1 MRLDTRISD
10 PSGTPGDIMAAHMKL
25 TVFCFAALIFAP
37 AVLRAAGISVIPQ
50 PVSLETHAGVFR
62 LDSRIVIAVP
72 AGAPDVRQTAEYL
85 AHAVAA
91 PTGWQLKIAESARRP
106 PRRNAIVLSLTTQT
120 AAPVHPDGYELTVTP
135 RVVRI
140 QSPTPA
146 GVFYGV
152 QTLLQLLPPEIESPS
167 RRDAA
172 WTAPC
177 VHIVDYPRY
186 AWRGL
191 MLDVSR
197 HFFTKEFV
205 EQYIDRMARY
215 KMNVFHWHLTD
226 DNGWRIEIK
235 SLPQLTKV
243 GAWRVPRLAWW
254 GGREAPR
261 EGEAATDG
269 GFYTQDDIREVVA
282 YARQRFVTVVPEIE
296 MPGHALAALA
306 AYPELSCTGGPF
318 YVDPGTHFYRKIDNA
333 FCPGNEKTFEFI
345 DKVFSEVAPLF
356 PSQYVHIGGDECF
369 KGFWQTCPKCQR
381 RMSDE
386 HLANVE
392 ELQSYLV
399 RRAEKILESKGKKL
413 IGWDEILEGGL
424 APNAAVMS
432 WRGMDGGIAAA
443 KLNHQV
449 VMTPTSFVYLD
460 YYQGDPSLEP
470 MTFGRLLLST
480 CYRFEPTPEG
490 VDPKY
495 ILGGQ
500 GNLWTESVP
509 NPRHAEYMTWP
520 RAFALAEVFWSPKDS
535 RNWDSFVSRV
545 EAQFPRLDAAQ
556 VSYARTL
563 YDVAMTPV
571 RDAAGKLA
579 VRMSTELD
587 GCDVYYTFDGTNPD
601 RFMSKYAGEP
611 VTIPGDASVVRAIAY
626 RGGHSSGR
634 MLSVTVKELE
644 ARLNGR

>member
-1 MRLDTRISD
+1 
-10 PSGTPGDIMAAHMKL
+10 MAAHMKTIVVCL
-25 TVFCFAALIFAP
+25 TALILAP
-37 AVLRAAGISVIPQ
+37 AAAPAATPALIPQ
-50 PVSLETHAGVFR
+50 PVSLRMQSGAFR
-62 LDSRIVIAVP
+62 LHSGIAIVVP
-72 AGAPDVRQTAEYL
+72 PGVPEARQAAAYL
-85 AHAVAA
+85 ANALAA
-91 PTGWQLKIAESARRP
+91 PTGWQLKVSESARSSA
-106 PRRNAIVLSLTTQT
+106 RRNAIVLALTAQST
-120 AAPVHPDGYELTVTP
+120 APAHPEGYELAVTT
-135 RVVRI
+135 RGVRI

-146 GVFYGV
+146 GLFYGV
-152 QTLLQLLPPEIESPS
+152 QTLLQLLPPEIESQT

-172 WTAPC
+172 FAMPC
-177 VHIVDYPRY
+177 VHIVDYPRF

-235 SLPQLTKV
+235 GLPQLTQV
-243 GAWRVPRLAWW
+243 GAWRVPRLARW
-254 GGREAPR
+254 GTREPPR
-261 EGEAATDG
+261 EGEAATEG

-296 MPGHALAALA
+296 MPGHSLAALA

-318 YVDPGTHFYRKIDNA
+318 QVNPGSNFYEKVDNA
-333 FCPGNEKTFEFI
+333 LCPGNEKTFEFI

-356 PSQYVHIGGDECF
+356 PSEYVHIGGDECF
-369 KGFWQTCPKCQR
+369 KGFWKTCTKCQR
-381 RMSDE
+381 RMADE

-443 KLNHQV
+443 KMNRQV
-449 VMTPTSFVYLD
+449 VMTPTNFVYLD

-470 MTFGRLLLST
+470 STFGRLLLST
-480 CYRFEPTPEG
+480 CYRFEPTPDG

-520 RAFALAEVFWSPKDS
+520 RAFALAEVLWSPKAS
-535 RNWDSFVSRV
+535 RNWDDFATRV
-545 EAQFPRLDAAQ
+545 ETQFQRLDAAQ
-556 VSYARTL
+556 VNYARTI
-563 YDVAMTPV
+563 YDVALTPV
-571 RDAAGKLA
+571 RDAAGRAA
-579 VRMSTELD
+579 VRMTTELS
-587 GCDVYYTFDGTNPD
+587 GCDIYYTFDGTNPD
-601 RFMSKYAGEP
+601 QFMPKYSGEP
-611 VTIPGDASVVRAIAY
+611 VPIPGDASVVKAIAY
-626 RGGHSSGR
+626 RAGHPSGR
-634 MLSVTVKELE
+634 VLSLTVK
-644 ARLNGR
+644 R

>member
-1 MRLDTRISD
+1 
-10 PSGTPGDIMAAHMKL
+10 MAAHMKMIVVCL
-25 TVFCFAALIFAP
+25 TALILAP
-37 AVLRAAGISVIPQ
+37 AAAPAPTPALIPQ
-50 PVSLETHAGVFR
+50 PVSLRMQSGAFR
-62 LDSRIVIAVP
+62 LHSGIAIVVP
-72 AGAPDVRQTAEYL
+72 PGVPEARQAAAYL
-85 AHAVAA
+85 ANALAA
-91 PTGWQLKIAESARRP
+91 PTGWQLKVSESARSSA
-106 PRRNAIVLSLTTQT
+106 RRNAIVLALTAQST
-120 AAPVHPDGYELTVTP
+120 APAHPEGYELTVTP
-135 RVVRI
+135 RGVRI
-140 QSPTPA
+140 QSPTPT
-146 GVFYGV
+146 GLFYGV
-152 QTLLQLLPPEIESPS
+152 QTLLQLLPPEIESQT

-172 WTAPC
+172 FALPC
-177 VHIVDYPRY
+177 VHIVDYPRF

-235 SLPQLTKV
+235 GLPQLTQV
-243 GAWRVPRLAWW
+243 GAWRVPRLARW
-254 GGREAPR
+254 GTREPPR
-261 EGEAATDG
+261 EGEAATEG

-296 MPGHALAALA
+296 MPGHSLAALA

-318 YVDPGTHFYRKIDNA
+318 QVNPGSNFYEKVDNA

-356 PSQYVHIGGDECF
+356 PSEYVHIGGDECF
-369 KGFWQTCPKCQR
+369 KGFWKTCTKCQR
-381 RMSDE
+381 RMADE

-443 KLNHQV
+443 KMNRQV
-449 VMTPTSFVYLD
+449 VMTPTNFVYLD

-470 MTFGRLLLST
+470 STFGRLLLST
-480 CYRFEPTPEG
+480 CYRFEPTPDG

-520 RAFALAEVFWSPKDS
+520 RAFALAEVLWSPKAS
-535 RNWDSFVSRV
+535 RNWDDFATRV
-545 EAQFPRLDAAQ
+545 ETQFQRLDAAQ
-556 VSYARTL
+556 VNYARTI
-563 YDVAMTPV
+563 YDVALTPV
-571 RDAAGKLA
+571 RDAAGRAA
-579 VRMSTELD
+579 VRMTTELS
-587 GCDVYYTFDGTNPD
+587 GCDIYYTFDGTNPD
-601 RFMSKYAGEP
+601 QFMPKYSGEP
-611 VTIPGDASVVRAIAY
+611 VPIPGDASVVKAIAY
-626 RGGHSSGR
+626 RAGHPSGR
-634 MLSVTVKELE
+634 VLSLTVK
-644 ARLNGR
+644 R

>member
-1 MRLDTRISD
+1 
-10 PSGTPGDIMAAHMKL
+10 MKTAIVCL
-25 TVFCFAALIFAP
+25 FTVILVSAIAP
-37 AVLRAAGISVIPQ
+37 AAPPALIPQ
-50 PVSLETHAGVFR
+50 PVSLEMQSGAFR
-62 LDSRIVIAVP
+62 LHSRIAIVAPPGVP
-72 AGAPDVRQTAEYL
+72 EARQVADYL
-85 AHAVAA
+85 AKALAA
-91 PTGWQLKIAESARRP
+91 PTGWQLKISEAVFPLLRH
-106 PRRNAIVLSLTTQT
+106 NAIVLGLSGQSP
-120 AAPVHPDGYELTVTP
+120 APVHPEGYELVVTS
-135 RVVRI
+135 RGVRI
-140 QSPTPA
+140 QSATPA
-146 GVFYGV
+146 GLFYGV
-152 QTLLQLLPPEIESPS
+152 QTLLQLLPPDIESAT
-167 RRDAA
+167 RREDA
-172 WTAPC
+172 WSIPC

-197 HFFTKEFV
+197 HFFAKDFV

-235 SLPQLTKV
+235 GLPQLTQV
-243 GAWRVPRLAWW
+243 GAWRVPRLARW
-254 GGREAPR
+254 GTREAPR

-296 MPGHALAALA
+296 MPGHSLAALA

-318 YVDPGTHFYRKIDNA
+318 QVNPGSNFYEKVDNA

-345 DKVFSEVAPLF
+345 DKVFSELAPLF
-356 PSQYVHIGGDECF
+356 PSEYVHIGGDECF
-369 KGFWQTCPKCQR
+369 KGFWKTCAKCQR
-381 RMSDE
+381 RMADE

-443 KLNHQV
+443 KMNRQV
-449 VMTPTSFVYLD
+449 VMTPTNFVYLD

-470 MTFGRLLLST
+470 STFGRLLLST

-490 VDPKY
+490 VDAKY

-520 RAFALAEVFWSPKDS
+520 RALALAEVFWSPKAG
-535 RNWDSFVSRV
+535 RNWDDFAGRV
-545 EAQFPRLDAAQ
+545 ESQFQRLDAAQ
-556 VSYARTL
+556 VNYARTM
-563 YDVAMTPV
+563 YDVAVAPV
-571 RDAAGKLA
+571 RDASGKPA
-579 VRMSTELD
+579 VRMTTELS
-587 GCDVYYTFDGTNPD
+587 GCEIHYTFDGTNPD
-601 RFMSKYAGEP
+601 QFMPKYSGEP
-611 VTIPGDASVVRAIAY
+611 VVIPGDASVVKAIAY
-626 RGGHSSGR
+626 RGGHPSGR
-634 MLSVTVKELE
+634 LLTVNVKDLT
-644 ARLNGR
+644 ARLDRKTAN

>member
-1 MRLDTRISD
+1 
-10 PSGTPGDIMAAHMKL
+10 MAAHMKMIVVCL
-25 TVFCFAALIFAP
+25 TALILAP
-37 AVLRAAGISVIPQ
+37 AAAPAATPALIPQ
-50 PVSLETHAGVFR
+50 PVSLRMQSGAFR
-62 LDSRIVIAVP
+62 LHSGIAIVVP
-72 AGAPDVRQTAEYL
+72 PGVPEARQAAAYL
-85 AHAVAA
+85 ANALAA
-91 PTGWQLKIAESARRP
+91 PTGWQLKVSESARSSA
-106 PRRNAIVLSLTTQT
+106 RRNAIVLALSAQST
-120 AAPVHPDGYELTVTP
+120 APAHPEGYELTVTA
-135 RVVRI
+135 RGVRI

-146 GVFYGV
+146 GLFYGV
-152 QTLLQLLPPEIESPS
+152 QTLLQLLPPEIESQT

-172 WTAPC
+172 FAMPC
-177 VHIVDYPRY
+177 VHIVDYPRF

-205 EQYIDRMARY
+205 KQYIDRMARY

-235 SLPQLTKV
+235 GLPQLTQV
-243 GAWRVPRLAWW
+243 GAWRVPRLARW
-254 GGREAPR
+254 GTREPPR
-261 EGEAATDG
+261 EGEAATEG

-296 MPGHALAALA
+296 MPGHSLAALA

-318 YVDPGTHFYRKIDNA
+318 QVNPGSNFYEKVDNA
-333 FCPGNEKTFEFI
+333 LCPGNDKTFEFI

-356 PSQYVHIGGDECF
+356 PSEYVHIGGDECF
-369 KGFWQTCPKCQR
+369 KGFWKTCAKCQR
-381 RMSDE
+381 RMADE

-399 RRAEKILESKGKKL
+399 HRAEKILESKGKKL

-443 KLNHQV
+443 KMNRQV
-449 VMTPTSFVYLD
+449 VMTPTNFVYLD

-470 MTFGRLLLST
+470 STFGRLLLST
-480 CYRFEPTPEG
+480 CYRFEPTPDG

-520 RAFALAEVFWSPKDS
+520 RAFALAEVLWSPKAS
-535 RNWDSFVSRV
+535 RNWDDFATRV
-545 EAQFPRLDAAQ
+545 ETQFQRLDAAQ
-556 VSYARTL
+556 VNYARTI
-563 YDVAMTPV
+563 YDVALTPV
-571 RDAAGKLA
+571 RDAAGRAA
-579 VRMSTELD
+579 VRMTTELS
-587 GCDVYYTFDGTNPD
+587 GCDIYYTFDGTNPD
-601 RFMSKYAGEP
+601 RFTPKYPGEP
-611 VTIPGDASVVRAIAY
+611 VPIPGDVSVVKAIAY
-626 RGGHSSGR
+626 RAGHPSGR
-634 MLSVTVKELE
+634 VLSLTVK
-644 ARLNGR
+644 R

>member
-1 MRLDTRISD
+1 
-10 PSGTPGDIMAAHMKL
+10 MKTAIVCL
-25 TVFCFAALIFAP
+25 FTVILVSAIAP
-37 AVLRAAGISVIPQ
+37 AAPPALIPQ
-50 PVSLETHAGVFR
+50 PVSLEMQSGAFR
-62 LDSRIVIAVP
+62 LHSRIAIVAPPGVP
-72 AGAPDVRQTAEYL
+72 EARQVADYL
-85 AHAVAA
+85 AKALAA
-91 PTGWQLKIAESARRP
+91 PTGWQLKISEAVFPLLRH
-106 PRRNAIVLSLTTQT
+106 NAIVLGLSGQSP
-120 AAPVHPDGYELTVTP
+120 APVHPEGYELVVTS
-135 RVVRI
+135 RGVRI
-140 QSPTPA
+140 QSATPA
-146 GVFYGV
+146 GLFYGV
-152 QTLLQLLPPEIESPS
+152 QTLLQLLPPDIESAT
-167 RRDAA
+167 RREDA
-172 WTAPC
+172 WSIPC

-197 HFFTKEFV
+197 HFFAKDFV

-235 SLPQLTKV
+235 GLPQLTQV
-243 GAWRVPRLAWW
+243 GAWRVPRLARW
-254 GGREAPR
+254 GTREAPR

-296 MPGHALAALA
+296 MPGHSLAALA

-318 YVDPGTHFYRKIDNA
+318 QVNPGSNFYEKVDNA

-345 DKVFSEVAPLF
+345 DKVFSELAPLF
-356 PSQYVHIGGDECF
+356 PSEYVHIGGDECF
-369 KGFWQTCPKCQR
+369 KGFWKTCAKCQR
-381 RMSDE
+381 RMADE

-443 KLNHQV
+443 KMNRQV
-449 VMTPTSFVYLD
+449 VMTPTNFVYLD

-470 MTFGRLLLST
+470 STFGRLLLST

-490 VDPKY
+490 VDAKY

-520 RAFALAEVFWSPKDS
+520 RALALAEVFWSPKAG
-535 RNWDSFVSRV
+535 RNWDDFAGRV
-545 EAQFPRLDAAQ
+545 ESQFQRLDAAQ
-556 VSYARTL
+556 VNYARTM
-563 YDVAMTPV
+563 YDVAVAPV
-571 RDAAGKLA
+571 RDAAGKPA
-579 VRMSTELD
+579 VRMTTELS
-587 GCDVYYTFDGTNPD
+587 GCEIHYTFDGTNPD
-601 RFMSKYAGEP
+601 QFMPKYSGEP
-611 VTIPGDASVVRAIAY
+611 VVIPGDASVVKAIAY
-626 RGGHSSGR
+626 RGGHPSGR
-634 MLSVTVKELE
+634 LLTVNVKDLT
-644 ARLNGR
+644 ARLDRKTAN

>member
-1 MRLDTRISD
+1 MKRIILY
-10 PSGTPGDIMAAHMKL
+10 TLLLA
-25 TVFCFAALIFAP
+25 AP
-37 AVLRAAGISVIPQ
+37 AAAATPALIPQ
-50 PVSLETHAGVFR
+50 PVSLQTQPGVFR
-62 LDSRIVIAVP
+62 LHSAIAIVAP
-72 AGAPDVRQTAEYL
+72 PGSPEARQAATYLAGAI
-85 AHAVAA
+85 AA
-91 PTGWQLKIAESARRP
+91 PTGWQLKISEAAFP
-106 PRRNAIVLSLTTQT
+106 LLRRNAIVLGLTGPSP
-120 AAPVHPDGYELTVTP
+120 APAHPDGYELVVTT
-135 RVVRI
+135 RGVRI

-146 GVFYGV
+146 GLFYGV
-152 QTLLQLLPPEIESPS
+152 QTLLQLLPPDIESPTH
-167 RRDAA
+167 RDAA
-172 WTAPC
+172 WTIPC

-197 HFFTKEFV
+197 HFFTKQFV

-235 SLPQLTKV
+235 GLPQLTQV
-243 GAWRVPRLAWW
+243 GAWRVPRLAKW
-254 GGREAPR
+254 GTREAPR
-261 EGEAATDG
+261 DGEPATDG

-282 YARQRFVTVVPEIE
+282 YARQRFITVVPEIE

-318 YVDPGTHFYRKIDNA
+318 HVDPGSHFYEKIDNA

-356 PSQYVHIGGDECF
+356 PSEYVHIGGDECF
-369 KGFWQTCPKCQR
+369 KGFWKTCAKCQR
-381 RMSDE
+381 RMADE
-386 HLANVE
+386 HLSTPE

-443 KLNHQV
+443 KMNHQV
-449 VMTPTSFVYLD
+449 VMTPTHFVYLD

-470 MTFGRLLLST
+470 STFSRLLLST
-480 CYRFEPTPEG
+480 SYSFE
-490 VDPKY
+490 PKY

-509 NPRHAEYMTWP
+509 TPRHAEYMTWP
-520 RAFALAEVFWSPKDS
+520 RALALAEVFWSPKTS
-535 RNWDSFVSRV
+535 RNWDDFSSRV
-545 EAQFPRLDAAQ
+545 ESQFQRLDAAQ
-556 VSYARTL
+556 VNYARTM
-563 YDVAMTPV
+563 YDVALAPV
-571 RDAAGKLA
+571 RDAAGKPA
-579 VRMSTELD
+579 VRMTTELS
-587 GCDVYYTFDGTNPD
+587 GCDIYYTFDGTNPD
-601 RFMSKYAGEP
+601 QFTPKYAGEP
-611 VTIPGDASVVRAIAY
+611 VPIPGDASVVKAIAW
-626 RGGHSSGR
+626 RDGHPSGR
-634 MLSVTVKELE
+634 LLTLPLDRK
-644 ARLNGR
+644 